1 MLDSLVTK
9 VTQQQRRYLFAM
21 LSALVVLIV
30 TWVLRRGSFVASRG
44 KRSIKGNDGAQKS
57 RKSSSSSKTSSRRK
71 DSGKPVVDESLPNL
85 ILLMGIP
92 GSGKSTWAKEYVFK
106 CDASYTIVSSDDIR
120 KQLTGD
126 INDQSKNSEV
136 WEVVFNQVSGALKNR
151 RNIILDATNVRTD
164 LRRVLVRQLP
174 DCNRFIKLF
183 PVDKSSAKQR
193 IAKDLAK
200 GVVRSEVPDMIIE
213 KMYASFL
220 ESQSV
225 VQDEGWIMK

>member
-1 MLDSLVTK
+1 MLDSLVAK
-9 VTQQQRRYLFAM
+9 ATQQQRRYLFAA
-21 LSALVVLIV
+21 LSALLALIV
-30 TWVLRRGSFVASRG
+30 AWFLRRGSTVDGRSR
-44 KRSIKGNDGAQKS
+44 KSIKGNDGALKS
-57 RKSSSSSKTSSRRK
+57 RKSSSSRSSSRRK
-71 DSGKPVVDESLPNL
+71 ESGKPVVDESLPNL

-136 WEVVFNQVSGALKNR
+136 WEVVFNQVTGGLKNR

-174 DCNRFIKLF
+174 ECNRYIKLF

-213 KMYASFL
+213 KMHASFQ

-225 VQDEGWIMK
+225 LSDEGWIVK